1 MKFIFGI
8 VSLLIVTFSAPAD
21 VPYSDIESAFLKK
34 NAEAV
39 AKMGNDKLLISVL
52 GKESIYSNQQ
62 ATLVL
67 KDFFTKHPVSTFKF
81 IFKGKENQEG
91 SFAIASYEAKSE
103 KFRFTFH
110 FKKSDANFKIIRL
123 NIEKE

>member
-8 VSLLIVTFSAPAD
+8 VSFLFIAFGSPAD
-21 VPYSDIESAFLKK
+21 VPYSDIENAFLKK
-34 NAEAV
+34 NAESI
-39 AKMGNDKLLISVL
+39 AKMGNDKLSISII

-67 KDFFTKHPVSTFKF
+67 KDFFSKHPLQDFKF
-81 IFKGKENQEG
+81 IFKGKENSDG
-91 SFAIASYEAKSE
+91 SFAIASYEAKNE

-110 FKKSDANFKIIRL
+110 FKKSDSVFKIIRL